1 MMEKKW
7 EFKLN
12 SPNIWL
18 TADLHFSHQNVIKHC
33 PNRAINGVF
42 DINDIKA
49 HDEWLIKKWNNTIKK
64 TDIVYII
71 GDFCFANREE
81 TIKLLGKLNGDKH
94 LILGNH
100 DKSSDHL
107 FNYFKSISQIKEV
120 KFKQQHYP
128 FLKEDFDVIMCHYH
142 MINWNRK
149 HYGSVEVCGHS
160 HGRLDDYNLSTPDL
174 RVDVGIDGKLA
185 NYEFVS
191 LEKLYKFFKEKTEG
205 KLFADYAR
213 EKKDENMLI

>member
-100 DKSSDHL
+100 DLQWVKELGWESIDH
-107 FNYFKSISQIKEV
+107 FKEIKIDGRRV
-120 KFKQQHYP
+120 SLSHYP
-128 FLKEDFDVIMCHYH
+128 MLTFPGARYGAIQMFGHVHQ
-142 MINWNRK
+142 NWRGTRN
-149 HYGSVEVCGHS
+149 SVNVG
-160 HGRLDDYNLSTPDL
+160 
-174 RVDVGIDGKLA
+174 VDVFDFRPVTLPEVLDRASSLPINAHWEEVEPG
-185 NYEFVS
+185 VS
-191 LEKLYKFFKEKTEG
+191 LNEPSVSRG
-205 KLFADYAR
+205 
-213 EKKDENMLI
+213 